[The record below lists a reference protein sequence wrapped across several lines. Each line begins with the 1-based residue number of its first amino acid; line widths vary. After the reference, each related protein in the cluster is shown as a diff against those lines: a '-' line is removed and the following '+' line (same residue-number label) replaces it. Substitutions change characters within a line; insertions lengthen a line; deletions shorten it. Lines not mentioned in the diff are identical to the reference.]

1 MLGFLRKYICKTEK
15 QHILKELVKYCKE
28 KPDLDTLNKISE
40 TTSLTAM
47 KIKNK
52 LDPLQK
58 ETLEKAFDS
67 WESGSKTP
75 KEFRGLFRGGR

>member
-1 MLGFLRKYICKTEK
+1 MLEFLRKYICKPRK
-15 QHILKELVKYCKE
+15 KDILKDLVLYCSSE
-28 KPDLDTLNKISE
+28 PDLDTLNKISE

-47 KIKNK
+47 KIKDK

-58 ETLEKAFDS
+58 ETLDKAFAS
-67 WESGSKTP
+67 WKDGSRTP